1 MKNTKPVH
9 RYHQMNS
16 GGFYTPMPQI
26 MPEDGFV
33 IGGDIFIHAD
43 SDSEADEIAESVG
56 IYFDGVSTGRDCS
69 CCGDRWSRTCGAL
82 KEDDLSWHLQAASDK
97 IEFFEENK

>member
-69 CCGDRWSRTCGAL
+69 CCGDRWYRTCGAL